1 MVKEIGITM
10 EVQTYVQ
17 GLKMS
22 NAELGWIISK
32 PDRDCC

>member
-1 MVKEIGITM
+1 MVKEIGITT
-10 EVQTYVQ
+10 EVQTYVH

-22 NAELGWIISK
+22 NVELRWIISK